1 MMMKEC
7 SKCGAKLRKFKDTE
21 TDRVRYVCFKCR
33 TILHDAIT
41 TKLEAREEK
50 FEGDFA

>member
-7 SKCGAKLRKFKDTE
+7 SKCGAKLRKFKDIKTKRE
-21 TDRVRYVCFKCR
+21 RYVCLKCR
-33 TILHDAIT
+33 TILHDVIT
-41 TKLEAREEK
+41 MKLEAQEEK